1 MGAGQVLEALQ
12 ASLQEAHAKIKDADN
27 DKRAR
32 ESAKSE
38 AEETFGQLKQAV
50 VDHKTAIK
58 NATKIIETK
67 HQEIKAAKSSQKK
80 ASSAIKIAQS
90 KKDRLDSVEQD
101 CFAPLK
107 GAGAQGT
114 DGHKSLSMLR
124 RAGKEFCF
132 HEDLVRVMPYVLRK
146 PLDTRQTFDGL
157 VVEDLSKEFKKH
169 ADALDIQLTDRK
181 SAADECSSALQEAQ
195 SDVQNA

>member
-1 MGAGQVLEALQ
+1 MGAGQDLEALQ
-12 ASLQEAHAKIKDADN
+12 ASLQEAHAK
-27 DKRAR
+27 
-32 ESAKSE
+32 
-38 AEETFGQLKQAV
+38 
-50 VDHKTAIK
+50 IK

-107 GAGAQGT
+107 GTGAQGT

-132 HEDLVRVMPYVLRK
+132 HED
-146 PLDTRQTFDGL
+146 
-157 VVEDLSKEFKKH
+157 
-169 ADALDIQLTDRK
+169 
-181 SAADECSSALQEAQ
+181 
-195 SDVQNA
+195 